1 MKPNTKFCLGDMP
14 RLFISHQDLE
24 RIKYIVDLAPKEA
37 QWFCRVDK
45 VKSKNR
51 TYFKV
56 YDMFV
61 PEQYCSSAEVESDPM
76 MLVKFFKELKEKYG
90 LEQTNEIMS
99 NMTAWCHSHH
109 NMGVSPSGQDIT
121 QFNENIENAKLS
133 GQTSPQM
140 MFIFNKKDQYHLRIW
155 DPETDII
162 YQNLNLEILPYDF
175 SYLDEEAKTKF
186 KKKVVKAKKTSKN
199 FIHNKSNRSDW
210 DFLGWGMDE
219 EENESSNARSFLIN
233 EYINIGL
240 STYPSLA
247 LLIKKYK
254 FKNKSKANF
263 MDQLIKELSIEEIQM
278 FHLMLDLDVSVLY
291 DFEPDE
297 NYLIEDNFQEILED
311 LEGLDLNEDDI
322 SIVLIFVK
330 FMNDNP
336 KDTTTLIE
344 EFQSVVDDDLDK
356 FVSTYY

>member
-1 MKPNTKFCLGDMP
+1 MKPNTKFCLSDMP

-90 LEQTNEIMS
+90 LEETNQIML

-140 MFIFNKKDQYHLRIW
+140 MFIFNKKNQYHLRIW
-155 DPETDII
+155 DPDTNIT
-162 YQNLNLEILPYDF
+162 YQNLDLEILPYDF
-175 SYLDEEAKTKF
+175 SYLDNEAKLKF
-186 KKKVVKAKKTSKN
+186 KKKVTKVKKGKN
-199 FIHNKSNRSDW
+199 FIHSKSNKGEW
-210 DFLGWGMDE
+210 DFLGWGLE
-219 EENESSNARSFLIN
+219 EENESSNSRPFLVD

-240 STYPSLA
+240 STYPSLF
-247 LLIKKYK
+247 LLMKKYEHK
-254 FKNKSKANF
+254 DKVNF
-263 MDQLIKELSIEEIQM
+263 MEHLVKHFSLKEIQV
-278 FHLMLDLDVSVLY
+278 FHQMLDLDTSVIY
-291 DFEPDE
+291 SFQEEE
-297 NYLIEDNFQEILED
+297 NYSIENNFQDIVDDVEVSN
-311 LEGLDLNEDDI
+311 LNENDM
-322 SIVLIFVK
+322 SALLVFVK
-330 FMNDNP
+330 FISEKP
-336 KDTTTLIE
+336 QHASTLIE
-344 EFQSVVDDDLDK
+344 EFQSVIDDDLDK